1 MTLPAPAAAGGAV
14 ATDPTTTDVAAP
26 TAARP
31 TAEAP
36 VAPAPVADPGGAEAG
51 GGGGGGEGG
60 APDAVMAGGAAG
72 GSAGAGAAAR
82 GVVAP
87 GFEPVRVAFERV
99 LAEAA
104 GTGAAVAAWH
114 DDAWVV
120 DLWGGTADAAGMTA
134 WGRDSIVM
142 PYSVT
147 KPFAAV
153 CALLLVERGR
163 LDLDS
168 RVDRYWPGFAAP
180 ATVRHVLAH
189 QAGLVALDRPLPTAA
204 LFDWD
209 FICAALAAQQPLWT
223 PGTAHGE
230 SALFYGHL
238 LGELV
243 RHVDGRRL
251 ATFLRE
257 EVCEPLGLDFTI
269 GLTPEQQAR
278 AVELTGLDA
287 AFRLRAA
294 DGRPELYKRAI
305 GNPPGVQDGAVANSA
320 ALRAAEVPAVNGHG
334 TARAVAG
341 LYAALLSGQLLGPS
355 LLAEATTAQCSG
367 PDRVMGS
374 LNAWGLGFGVDE
386 DGFGMGGLGG
396 SLGWASRSGRYAYA
410 FVTGSMGDH
419 ARSDAV
425 ENVLRGCLSL
435 PPLPG

>member
-1 MTLPAPAAAGGAV
+1 MVT
-14 ATDPTTTDVAAP
+14 
-26 TAARP
+26 
-31 TAEAP
+31 
-36 VAPAPVADPGGAEAG
+36 
-51 GGGGGGEGG
+51 
-60 APDAVMAGGAAG
+60 
-72 GSAGAGAAAR
+72 
-82 GVVAP
+82 P

-114 DDAWVV
+114 EGAWVV
-120 DLWGGTADAAGMTA
+120 DLWGGTVDAAGTA
-134 WGRDSIVM
+134 PWDRDSIVM

-153 CALLLVERGR
+153 CALLLVERGQ

-168 RVDRYWPGFAAP
+168 RVDRYWPGFASP

-189 QAGLVALDRPLPTAA
+189 QAGLVTLDRPLPTAA

-209 FICAALAAQQPLWT
+209 LVCAALAAQQPLWT

-238 LGELV
+238 VGELV
-243 RHVDGRRL
+243 RRVDGRRL
-251 ATFLRE
+251 GTFLRE
-257 EVCEPLGLDFTI
+257 EVCEPLGLDFAV
-269 GLTPEQQAR
+269 GLTPAEQAR

-287 AFRLRAA
+287 AFRLRTA
-294 DGRPELYKRAI
+294 DGRPELYRRAI
-305 GNPPGVQDGAVANSA
+305 GNPPGIQDGAVVNSA
-320 ALRAAEVPAVNGHG
+320 ALRVAEIPAVNGHG

-341 LYAALLSGQLLGPS
+341 LYAALLSGQLLGPD

-367 PDRVMGS
+367 PDRVMGGM
-374 LNAWGLGFGVDE
+374 NAWGLGFGVDG

-396 SLGWASRSGRYAYA
+396 SLGWASRSGHYAYA
-410 FVTGSMGDH
+410 FVTGSLGDH

-425 ENVLRGCLSL
+425 ENVLRGCLGL
-435 PPLPG
+435 PPLAE